1 MTHLKDNTPD
11 KLKTI
16 LVRLLKNK
24 IHYTLTK
31 QDGKIVEL
39 DTKDKELIDFA
50 KKNNPNLK

>member
-1 MTHLKDNTPD
+1 MTHLKDKRPD
-11 KLKTI
+11 KLKII

-24 IHYTLTK
+24 IPYILTK